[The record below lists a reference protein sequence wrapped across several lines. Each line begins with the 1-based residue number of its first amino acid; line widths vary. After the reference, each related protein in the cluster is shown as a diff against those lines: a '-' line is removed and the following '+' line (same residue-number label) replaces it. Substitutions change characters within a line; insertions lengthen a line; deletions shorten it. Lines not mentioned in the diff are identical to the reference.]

1 MYGKGLPQPAAG
13 KGFGKGKTGSI
24 SELGPRDQ
32 NLGMGQQ
39 GDDEMTSDGDQ
50 TSMSQE
56 LTMQLTKELV
66 ENADLRNSIKDMVMA
81 EMGSMADI
89 GSAKKEVERL
99 NDMLAAEKK
108 EKTEIIEQAL
118 TRMLNEQKEIAK
130 KSQAELKLSREQ
142 LVEGRTL
149 LAGAQ
154 DQLSK
159 YKPHLEAS
167 GGTMR
172 EVDGV
177 LYLTEGGIISFFGQ
191 SSTAAMPMANLVS
204 VIKKLGV
211 GPITEQSD
219 LDLFRNAL
227 AGKTQ
232 EELKDLFGDNQ
243 ADDLMESQGAPQGQ
257 MLQEQ
262 AQASAQAQPAPQGPV
277 QYFMNMV
284 PEAWKHRPLEART
297 QLRKAQC
304 PILLN
309 EGGREAWPCF
319 RFVIFTD
326 LRDGWEQKCVLWDRF
341 PLNKSS
347 HCFGIIFFPWFI
359 FVSSCIQMTLYLSR
373 VCFPQVKVCGASI
386 LFVKCPLLE
395 LTPWLRSLVK
405 DWDGPPDP
413 EYDWGCMHC

>member
-1 MYGKGLPQPAAG
+1 
-13 KGFGKGKTGSI
+13 
-24 SELGPRDQ
+24 
-32 NLGMGQQ
+32 MGQQ
-39 GDDEMTSDGDQ
+39 GEDEMTSEGDQ

-66 ENADLRNSIKDMVMA
+66 ENADLRNSIKDMVIA
-81 EMGSMADI
+81 EMGSMANI

-99 NDMLAAEKK
+99 NDLLAAEKK
-108 EKTEIIEQAL
+108 EKTEIEQAL

-154 DQLSK
+154 EQLSK
-159 YKPHLEAS
+159 YKPHLEAI

-177 LYLTEGGIISFFGQ
+177 LYLTEGGIISFFGK
-191 SSTAAMPMANLVS
+191 SSTAAMSMANLVS

-243 ADDLMESQGAPQGQ
+243 ADDLMELQGAPQGQ
-257 MLQEQ
+257 MLQDQ
-262 AQASAQAQPAPQGPV
+262 AQALAQAQPAPQGPV
-277 QYFMNMV
+277 QYFMNMAGAGGSAAGGV
-284 PEAWKHRPLEART
+284 EAQASLEART
-297 QLRKAQC
+297 QLRKTVWCRA
-304 PILLN
+304 
-309 EGGREAWPCF
+309 
-319 RFVIFTD
+319 
-326 LRDGWEQKCVLWDRF
+326 
-341 PLNKSS
+341 
-347 HCFGIIFFPWFI
+347 
-359 FVSSCIQMTLYLSR
+359 
-373 VCFPQVKVCGASI
+373 
-386 LFVKCPLLE
+386 
-395 LTPWLRSLVK
+395 
-405 DWDGPPDP
+405 
-413 EYDWGCMHC
+413 